1 MIPTSLDITTLWAN
15 LVIEELIRCGVTTFV
30 VSPGSRSTPLVL
42 ALGGNPKAEIVT
54 HLDERGAAFF
64 ALGHSR
70 ATHGPTALICTS
82 GTAVANYLPA
92 VIEASMDDVPLVV
105 LSADRPPELHGTGA
119 NQTIEQANLFGEY
132 CRWRFTI
139 PCPDEE
145 IPPEFVLTTIDQA
158 VYRATRTPAGPV
170 HLNLEYREPLAPRL
184 DAPVASGY
192 LSPVQSWLNTDR
204 PFTRYTATKS
214 EIAQDEI
221 VRIADTFARAESGLL
236 VLGRLKQT
244 DAEVAAVT
252 DLIKR
257 LGWPVVTDVG
267 SGFRLGGKWREDHAV
282 QHLPF
287 FDLTLLNP
295 KSGWY
300 PDCVLHLGGPVVS
313 RRVTEFLASLR
324 HGEYISV
331 SDHRYRQDPGHRV
344 ARRIECDI
352 PSFARALTLKMTS
365 PARHSSDTPLLKA
378 NRAVAETLATNLHK
392 LDALCEPLVPT
403 IIARELPSDHALFL
417 ASSMPIRDFD
427 MFAPTGDTQVKV
439 GCNRGASGIDGTV
452 ASAVGFARGLGRAVT
467 LVIGDLALLHDL
479 NSLLLLANQ
488 TTPAVTVVV
497 INNGGGAIFSLL
509 PVASLSKDVTSAIF
523 NDKPELFEQK
533 IIEKLFLTIH
543 TFRFES
549 AAKMFG
555 LAYHHP
561 ATADEFRR
569 MYREAVRG
577 NKSTLIELTFDWRST
592 RTIRRELQDKIIAGS
607 KQVVDHA

>member
-1 MIPTSLDITTLWAN
+1 MIPTTLDITTLWGN
-15 LVIEELIRCGVTTFV
+15 LVIEELIRCGVKTFV

-42 ALGGNPKAEIVT
+42 ALGGNANAKIVT

-70 ATHGPTALICTS
+70 ATHRPTALICTS

-105 LSADRPPELHGTGA
+105 LSADRPPELHETGA

-139 PCPDEE
+139 PCPDEM

-158 VYRATRTPAGPV
+158 VYRAMRTPAGPV
-170 HLNLEYREPLAPRL
+170 HLNFQFREPFIPRL

-192 LSPVQSWLNTDR
+192 LLSVQSWANTDR
-204 PFTRYTATKS
+204 PFTRYTAP
-214 EIAQDEI
+214 EFDIARDEI
-221 VRIADTFARAESGLL
+221 VRIADTISRAERGLL

-244 DAEVAAVT
+244 DAELAAIA
-252 DLIKR
+252 DLVQK
-257 LGWPVVTDVG
+257 LGWPVVTDIG
-267 SGFRLGGKWREDHAV
+267 SGFRLGGRWSDDLTSP
-282 QHLPF
+282 HLPF

-295 KSGWY
+295 KSGCD
-300 PDCVLHLGGPVVS
+300 PKCVLHLGGPLVS
-313 RRVTEFLASLR
+313 RRVTEFLQALSK
-324 HGEYISV
+324 GEYILV
-331 SDHRYRQDPGHRV
+331 NNHPLRQDPGHRV
-344 ARRIECDI
+344 TRRLECDI
-352 PSFARALTLKMTS
+352 VSFARALTLKLTS
-365 PARHSSDTPLLKA
+365 PARNSNHTSLINA
-378 NRAVAETLATNLHK
+378 NRAVAETLATNL
-392 LDALCEPLVPT
+392 LMPNALCEPLVPG
-403 IIARELPSDHALFL
+403 IIASELPSGHALFL

-427 MFAPTGDTQVKV
+427 MFAPTGGTPAKV

-452 ASAVGFARGLGRAVT
+452 ASAAGFARGLGRPVT

-479 NSLLLLANQ
+479 NSLLLLGNQ
-488 TTPAVTVVV
+488 AAPAVTIVV

-523 NDKPELFEQK
+523 NDKPESYEQE
-533 IIEKLFLTIH
+533 IVEKLFLTTH
-543 TFRFES
+543 AYRFES

-555 LAYHHP
+555 LQYYHP

-569 MYREAVRG
+569 TYREAVRG
-577 NKSTLIELTFDWRST
+577 NRSTLIELTFDWRST
-592 RTIRRELQDKIIAGS
+592 RKIRRDLQDKIVAGLN
-607 KQVVDHA
+607 QVIDHA